1 MDGRLRNM
9 TGLYLMNQGKML
21 LLYRIGSKVVSP
33 SWCSVG
39 GHFESGEL
47 NDAKACA
54 LREAY
59 EEAGVTESDMD
70 NLTFKY
76 VTLRLKNNEI
86 RQNYYFFAD
95 LRDPDLQLNTC
106 SEGTLEWAEL
116 SEVLQRDMP
125 FTAKGVLQHYLS
137 VGMYDNK
144 IYAGVTTDDQ
154 VIFHALNEF

>member
-1 MDGRLRNM
+1 
-9 TGLYLMNQGKML
+9 MNQGKML
-21 LLYRIGSKVVSP
+21 LLYRVGSKVVTP
-33 SWCSVG
+33 SWCSIG
-39 GHFESGEL
+39 GHFESDEL

-59 EEAGVTESDMD
+59 EEAGVAESDMA

-95 LRDPDLQLNTC
+95 LRNPDLQFNNC
-106 SEGTLEWAEL
+106 DEGLLEWVEIR
-116 SEVLQRDMP
+116 EVLKREMP
-125 FTAKGVLQHYLS
+125 FTAKGVLEHYLS
-137 VGMYDNK
+137 VGMHDNK
-144 IYAGVTTDDQ
+144 IYAGVTTDEQ